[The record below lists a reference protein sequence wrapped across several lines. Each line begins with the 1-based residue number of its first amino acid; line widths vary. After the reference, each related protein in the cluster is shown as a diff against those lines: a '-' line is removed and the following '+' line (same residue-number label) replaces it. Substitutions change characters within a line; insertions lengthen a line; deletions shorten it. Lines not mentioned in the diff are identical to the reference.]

1 MNRLV
6 RGVCL
11 AVILT
16 ASAATGAAAQ
26 AAPHPN
32 VISVNPFGIL
42 LDFFNAEYERAI
54 APTQT
59 VGVGGSTYADETEE
73 WVGDENWQTRT
84 HRYVNADAFW
94 RYYPSG
100 HPFQGW
106 NLGVKAGITSIN
118 SSHSG
123 EDGGIHFGYG
133 FDANRS
139 WLLGPTDRLYVSVG
153 FGLKRLIGVEDAFHK
168 YVPTFRIVNVGFAF

>member
-11 AVILT
+11 AVVLA

-59 VGVGGSTYADETEE
+59 VGVGGSTYASDYEE
-73 WVGDENWQTRT
+73 WTGGDSYVTRRA
-84 HRYVNADAFW
+84 RYLNADAFW

-100 HPFQGW
+100 RPFEGW
-106 NLGVKAGITSIN
+106 NLGVKAGITSIT
-118 SSHSG
+118 SDHPG
-123 EDGGIHFGYG
+123 EEGGTHFGYG

-153 FGLKRLIGVEDAFHK
+153 FGLKRLIGVEDDFLK